1 MDAPNCLNCNQPM
14 KLVKK
19 FPAKPRG
26 RLKKVFG
33 LYRFHCEHCDIYHTM
48 VGDGFVDNL
57 KVEAAVEAAKLDA
70 EDYKGE
76 KL

>member
-1 MDAPNCLNCNQPM
+1 MKSYNCLNCSQPM
-14 KLVKK
+14 VLVKK

-48 VGDGFVDNL
+48 VGDGYVDDL
-57 KVEAAVEAAKLDA
+57 KVREAVDAAKRA
-70 EDYKGE
+70 ANDYLE
-76 KL
+76 KVL